1 MKFTVLLGAAL
12 LGGALFTRGATQNA
26 GLPDTNA
33 AASNPEAAMTA
44 LFGNPT
50 IVKGKGFEIK
60 RGDLD
65 QVLAAARTNYRLA
78 NRQPPLDLEPSVL
91 DKLIEVECLKQTATA
106 ADKAAGEVE
115 AQRQYT
121 NLLAQFRTQE
131 DFEHLLKARGMTVED
146 LKAKALEESVA
157 AAALK
162 RGLGIN
168 ISDDDAKSF
177 YNTNSAEFEQP
188 EMVHARHLLLLTID
202 PATHSPLTT
211 NTVAAK
217 RKQIEDLRA
226 RIVGGE
232 DFGTLARQYSEDPGS
247 KANGGELPNFARGQ
261 MLQEFEAAAF
271 ALNTNQVSDIVTTK
285 FGYHLIKVIEKI
297 PAKKIDFATA
307 KDDIKELLSRR
318 QIHKQEAAYIL
329 KLRTDLQ
336 VEILDATLKGE
347 EAQFQAAAAA
357 AQAAEQTGTNF

>member
-44 LFGNPT
+44 LFGNPA

-121 NLLAQFRTQE
+121 NLLAQFRTPE

-168 ISDDDAKSF
+168 ISDEEAKSF

-226 RIVGGE
+226 RIVGGR
-232 DFGTLARQYSEDPGS
+232 LRHPG
-247 KANGGELPNFARGQ
+247 AAVFRGSGVQ
-261 MLQEFEAAAF
+261 SQR
-271 ALNTNQVSDIVTTK
+271 
-285 FGYHLIKVIEKI
+285 G
-297 PAKKIDFATA
+297 
-307 KDDIKELLSRR
+307 
-318 QIHKQEAAYIL
+318 
-329 KLRTDLQ
+329 RT
-336 VEILDATLKGE
+336 
-347 EAQFQAAAAA
+347 AQFCAGPDVA
-357 AQAAEQTGTNF
+357 GV